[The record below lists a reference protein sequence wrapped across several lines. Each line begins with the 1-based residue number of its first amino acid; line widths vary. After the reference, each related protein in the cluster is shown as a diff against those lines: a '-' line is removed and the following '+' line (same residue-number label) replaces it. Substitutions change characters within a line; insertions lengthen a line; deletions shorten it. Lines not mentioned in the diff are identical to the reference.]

1 MDRISSGRYKRDVAD
16 SIEQLSFELTVGALG
31 EQERAASSL
40 KVSAG
45 TILGAASIT
54 ISLLAARVAGHSSK
68 PWAVLAVIAYGLCF
82 ASAIWVLL
90 PRELVTSFSGAKLM
104 ADGDSDRANDVAEGY
119 RVASIWIEPWLG
131 RNRRTLDRMSDWLTI
146 SCLLLA
152 VEVALCTIGLTS

>member
-1 MDRISSGRYKRDVAD
+1 MAD
-16 SIEQLSFELTVGALG
+16 SIEQLSFELTAGALS

-54 ISLLAARVAGHSSK
+54 VSLLAARVVGRS
-68 PWAVLAVIAYGLCF
+68 PRTWAVLAVISYGLCF

-90 PRELVTSFSGAKLM
+90 PCELVTSFSGAKLM
-104 ADGDSDRANDVAEGY
+104 ADGDSDRANDVVEGY
-119 RVASIWIEPWLG
+119 RVASIWIKPWLG

-152 VEVALCTIGLTS
+152 VEVGLCAIA